1 MNRSSAR
8 FTRTLAALAF
18 AGAVA
23 LHAEDLREEFHQTYP
38 LSPNGSISLK
48 NVNGAVRVTGW
59 DRNEVKVDAV
69 KKARSQQALNDA
81 RIVVDARA
89 DAIAIRTEY
98 PDDYH
103 ENNPASVD
111 YTVMVPRQASLDKV
125 GTVNGGVTVEG
136 IAGGVRVSTVNGRV
150 DAHGLGGDVELSTVN
165 GRVEAAFDR
174 LEANSVSM
182 KTVNGQIALALPS
195 NAGANLS
202 AKTVHGDVE
211 SDFDLPIR
219 RLNFGPGADIQTTIG
234 GGGAQVRL
242 STVNGGIKLSR
253 R

>member
-1 MNRSSAR
+1 MV
-8 FTRTLAALAF
+8 ALAF

-23 LHAEDLREEFHQTYP
+23 LHAEDLTEEFHQSYP
-38 LSPNGSISLK
+38 LAPGGRVSLK

-59 DRNEVKVDAV
+59 DRGDVKVDAV
-69 KKARSQQALNDA
+69 KKGRSQQALNDA

-89 DAIAIRTEY
+89 DAIDIRTRY
-98 PDDYH
+98 PEDYH
-103 ENNPASVD
+103 EEHPASVE
-111 YTVMVPRQASLDKV
+111 YTVMVPRQSALDKV
-125 GTVNGGVTVEG
+125 STVNGAVTVEG

-150 DAHGLGGDVELSTVN
+150 EARGLAGDVELETVN

-174 LEANSVSM
+174 LEANTIAM
-182 KTVNGQIALALPS
+182 KTVNGQIALALPA

-202 AKTVHGDVE
+202 AKTVHGDVD
-211 SDFDLPIR
+211 SDFDLAVREVR
-219 RLNFGPGADIQTTIG
+219 RGPGANIQSTIG

-242 STVNGGIKLSR
+242 STVNGGIRLSR